1 MTPLDAKNLVRLVA
15 TLEDVERAVD
25 VARVH
30 VGSGCPDAA
39 AQELGA
45 AKTSIG
51 HALRIARG
59 PARDAVP
66 DDAGIEQRH
75 ADIAAGRGYDWMRD
89 EFRDLY
95 DY

>member
-1 MTPLDAKNLVRLVA
+1 MTPLDAKNLARLVA

-30 VGSGCPDAA
+30 VGSGCPEAA
-39 AQELGA
+39 AQELGG
-45 AKTSIG
+45 AKLQIG

-59 PARDAVP
+59 PARDYVR
-66 DDAGIEQRH
+66 DDADVERHH
-75 ADIAAGRGYDWMRD
+75 ADIVAGRGYDWMTEEER
-89 EFRDLY
+89 ELY